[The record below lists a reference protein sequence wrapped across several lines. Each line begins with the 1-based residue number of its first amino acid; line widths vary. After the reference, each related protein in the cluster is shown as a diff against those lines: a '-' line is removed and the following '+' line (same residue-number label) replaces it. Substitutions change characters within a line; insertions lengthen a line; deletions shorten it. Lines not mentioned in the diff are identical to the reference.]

1 MEVFHSFCLS
11 LLRFGFAVGALLFF
25 LPLSWA
31 KPFKP
36 KTFNSHEFATL
47 GVLAEA
53 ILPSG
58 DFPGAREAEVNKF
71 IDFQAVYDRE
81 LKRRF
86 RNGLSWLDRRAQSR
100 YGRKFRHL
108 NPQQRREILDRLRYK
123 ALQQPGDEVGQD
135 FYRLARRYTE
145 MGFYSSRA
153 GLKVL
158 RAPVEQDAISERSR
172 Q

>member
-1 MEVFHSFCLS
+1 MDLTRSHARLFCLG
-11 LLRFGFAVGALLFF
+11 LATGALL
-25 LPLSWA
+25 LVSPLVFA
-31 KPFKP
+31 KAYKP

-47 GVLAEA
+47 GALTET

-58 DFPGAREAEVNKF
+58 DFPGAREAQVNKF
-71 IDFQAVYDRE
+71 IDFQTVYDRD

-86 RNGLSWLDRRAQSR
+86 REGLAWLDRRAQSR
-100 YGRKFRHL
+100 FGKKFRNL
-108 NPQQRREILDRLRYK
+108 TPQQRREILDRLQYK
-123 ALQQPGDEVGQD
+123 ALQQPGDEQGQD

-153 GLKVL
+153 GLEVL
-158 RAPVEQDAISERSR
+158 RAPVEQGPAIERSR